1 MSIIARIGR
10 ALGLRD
16 SIGWAEWSGAGSW
29 TGKVVTPET
38 TLQIATALACIRLTA
53 STISTLPLMVFRE
66 AADGSHQRL
75 PDHPLSVLLRQSPN
89 ADQTPVEFLEGM
101 VGCLMLFGNAFAL
114 KTRTAGQV
122 RALTLLSPE
131 CTTVRRDPQTGELE
145 YVYSDPRVRE
155 TYTADEVWHL
165 RAFGIGGDLGL
176 SPIQY
181 GRQAL
186 GMAIATDEAAA
197 RTFSNGMRPSGFF
210 LSKNTLTAEQ
220 RVQARKVLV
229 EPLQGSENA
238 GRTGILEGDAFTWQS
253 VSIPAKDAELLAT
266 RGLHIEEICRL
277 FGIPPIL
284 VGHAANG
291 VTAWGT
297 GIETIILSWLTTS
310 LGPLLTRIEAS
321 MNRALVAPVERGRVW
336 AEFSLEGL
344 LRADSEA
351 RAKLYASGAQNGWLT
366 RNEIRRLENRPPV
379 DGGDVLTA
387 QSNLLP
393 IDKLGTIVTPTREVK
408 LPANNGEQE

>member
-1 MSIIARIGR
+1 MSIITRIGR

-16 SIGWAEWSGAGSW
+16 SVAWAEWSGVGSW
-29 TGKVVTPET
+29 TGKAVTPES

-75 PDHPLSVLLRQSPN
+75 PDHPLTVILRQSPN

-101 VGCLMLFGNAFAL
+101 IGCLMLFGNAFAL
-114 KTRTAGQV
+114 KTRSAGQV

-131 CTTVRRDPQTGELE
+131 RTTVRRDPQTGELE
-145 YVYSDPRVRE
+145 YVYSDPRGRE
-155 TYTADEVWHL
+155 TYTADDVWHL

-186 GMAIATDEAAA
+186 ALAMATDETAG
-197 RTFSNGMRPSGFF
+197 RTFANGMRPSGFF
-210 LSKNTLTAEQ
+210 ISKTSLSPEQ
-220 RVQARKVLV
+220 RALARQTL
-229 EPLQGSENA
+229 EQRMMGTENA
-238 GRTGILEGDAFTWQS
+238 GRVGILEGEQFTWQS
-253 VSIPAKDAELLAT
+253 VSIPSKDAELLAS

-297 GIETIILSWLTTS
+297 GIETIVLSWLTTS

-321 MNRALVAPVERGRVW
+321 MNRALVAPAERGRVW

-351 RAKLYASGAQNGWLT
+351 RAKLYASAAQNGWMS

-379 DGGDVLTA
+379 EGGDVLTA

-393 IDKLGTIVTPTREVK
+393 IDKLGTIVSPTSEVR
-408 LPANNGEQE
+408 LPANNGEHQ

>member
-1 MSIIARIGR
+1 MSILARIGR

-16 SIGWAEWSGAGSW
+16 TIGWTRWAESGTW
-29 TGKVVTPET
+29 TGKSVTPET

-53 STISTLPLMVFRE
+53 STISTLPVAIYRE
-66 AADGSHQRL
+66 ARDGSHERL
-75 PDHPLSVLLRQSPN
+75 PEHPLAVLLRQSPN

-101 VGCLMLFGNAFAL
+101 VGCLMLYGNAFAL
-114 KTRTAGQV
+114 KTKSAGQV

-131 CTTVRRDPQTGELE
+131 RMTVRRTPEDWSLE
-145 YVYSDPRVRE
+145 YVYSDPRGRE
-155 TYTADEVWHL
+155 TYTSDDIWHL
-165 RAFGIGGDLGL
+165 RAFGVGGDVGL

-186 GMAIATDEAAA
+186 GMAMATDEAAG
-197 RTFSNGMRPSGFF
+197 RTFANGMRPGGFF
-210 LSKNTLTAEQ
+210 STKKTLTAEQ
-220 RVQARKVLV
+220 REQARKVLI
-229 EPLQGSENA
+229 EPMQGAENT
-238 GRTGILEGDAFTWQS
+238 GKFGILEGDNFTFEP
-253 VSIPAKDAELLAT
+253 VSIPAKDAELLAS

-277 FGIPPIL
+277 FGTPPIL

-297 GIETIILSWLTTS
+297 GIETIVLSWLTTS

-321 MNRALVAPVERGRVW
+321 MNRALVTAPAERGKVW

-351 RAKLYASGAQNGWLT
+351 RAKLYASAAQNGWMT

-379 DGGDVLTA
+379 DGGDALTA

-393 IDKLGTIVTPTREVK
+393 IQKLGTIVTPTREVP
-408 LPANNGEQE
+408 PATNGEHQ